1 MIIGGSGPG
10 KISPLLNLIGH
21 QIDINKI
28 YLYTKDPYEVTYHL
42 LTKKR
47 GDTDL
52 KHYNFVKYP
61 INTAYVYKNVEEYNP
76 DREREV
82 FNVFHLMIADMINKC

>member
-1 MIIGGSGPG
+1 M
-10 KISPLLNLIGH
+10 
-21 QIDINKI
+21 
-28 YLYTKDPYEVTYHL
+28 

-47 GDTDL
+47 EDTGL

-61 INTAYVYKNVEEYNP
+61 SNMQDVYKNVKEYNP

-82 FNVFHLMIADMINKC
+82 FNVFHLMIADMINKNVN